1 MLKTVLSKYCLI
13 SVTYE
18 DGKTQQYM
26 MLCPK
31 EMDQN
36 ALIQTLVKQISA
48 DPTAKGK
55 KTIRIQKPITN
66 ATNNP
71 GANVGN
77 SVQTNAGP
85 AGPNKFPKYTP
96 RAAEPR
102 ARGRP
107 PVSRT
112 QQITTNAGGGLV
124 QSQAQINDK
133 IGEILSAASN
143 QNVPTLGQRDINN
156 VVESTDTFESVVQ
169 AQQAQVIAAG
179 GDPSQLGL
187 AQSVDQLLTSPESG
201 GTRVYVRC
209 GYCTS
214 FRSTLNSDTWEAILN
229 HILPV
234 CKEEIQ
240 TTFYG
245 DLSKHFIRCVR
256 MQVIEWRFN
265 WVYFG

>member
-1 MLKTVLSKYCLI
+1 
-13 SVTYE
+13 
-18 DGKTQQYM
+18 
-26 MLCPK
+26 
-31 EMDQN
+31 MDQN

-55 KTIRIQKPITN
+55 KTIRIQKPITTGSGNVAGEAGN
-66 ATNNP
+66 ANINNP
-71 GANVGN
+71 QSSATVM
-77 SVQTNAGP
+77 
-85 AGPNKFPKYTP
+85 NKFPKYTP
-96 RAAEPR
+96 RSAEPR

-112 QQITTNAGGGLV
+112 QQHTAAGMV
-124 QSQAQINDK
+124 QSQSQINDK
-133 IGEILSAASN
+133 IGEILNAASN
-143 QNVPTLGQRDINN
+143 PNIPTLAQREISN
-156 VVESTDTFESVVQ
+156 VVESTDTFESVVH
-169 AQQAQVIAAG
+169 AQQAQVMATG
-179 GDPSQLGL
+179 GDPAQLGV
-187 AQSVDQLLTSPESG
+187 AQTVDQLLTSPESG

-209 GYCTS
+209 CYCPS

-256 MQVIEWRFN
+256 MQVILTKSNFGRFLDN
-265 WVYFG
+265 DIAV

>member
-1 MLKTVLSKYCLI
+1 
-13 SVTYE
+13 
-18 DGKTQQYM
+18 
-26 MLCPK
+26 
-31 EMDQN
+31 MDQN

-55 KTIRIQKPITN
+55 KTIRIQKPITSVSGN
-66 ATNNP
+66 ISGGT
-71 GANVGN
+71 GN
-77 SVQTNAGP
+77 SNLNTPQSNAGL
-85 AGPNKFPKYTP
+85 NKFPKYTP
-96 RAAEPR
+96 RSAEPR

-112 QQITTNAGGGLV
+112 QQHTASGMV
-124 QSQAQINDK
+124 QSQSQINDK
-133 IGEILSAASN
+133 IGEILNAANNSN
-143 QNVPTLGQRDINN
+143 MPTLAQRDINN
-156 VVESTDTFESVVQ
+156 VVESADTFESVVQ
-169 AQQAQVIAAG
+169 AQQAQVIASG
-179 GDPSQLGL
+179 GDPAQLGV
-187 AQSVDQLLTSPESG
+187 AQSGDQLLTSPESG

-209 GYCTS
+209 CYCPT

-256 MQVIEWRFN
+256 MQVTGYGSVFDMGILMLVE
-265 WVYFG
+265 YIIILICTMKY

>member
-1 MLKTVLSKYCLI
+1 LSTYITHYFL
-13 SVTYE
+13 VTYE

-55 KTIRIQKPITN
+55 KTIRIQKPITSGTGN
-66 ATNNP
+66 MTGP
-71 GANVGN
+71 VGN
-77 SVQTNAGP
+77 ANSSNQTSNNAGM
-85 AGPNKFPKYTP
+85 NKFPKYTP
-96 RAAEPR
+96 RSAEPR

-112 QQITTNAGGGLV
+112 QQHPASGMV
-124 QSQAQINDK
+124 QSQTQINDK
-133 IGEILSAASN
+133 IGEILNAATNSN
-143 QNVPTLGQRDINN
+143 IPTLAQREISN

-169 AQQAQVIAAG
+169 AQQAQVLATG
-179 GDPSQLGL
+179 GDPAQIGV
-187 AQSVDQLLTSPESG
+187 AQSVDELLTSPESG

-209 GYCTS
+209 CYCPS

-256 MQVIEWRFN
+256 MQV
-265 WVYFG
+265 YF

>member
-1 MLKTVLSKYCLI
+1 MPYLVT
-13 SVTYE
+13 VTYE

-55 KTIRIQKPITN
+55 KTIRIQKPITTGGN
-66 ATNNP
+66 MSAGGGN
-71 GANVGN
+71 ANVSHLQG
-77 SVQTNAGP
+77 NAGL
-85 AGPNKFPKYTP
+85 NKFPKYTP
-96 RAAEPR
+96 RSAEPR

-112 QQITTNAGGGLV
+112 QQNTTGGMV
-124 QSQAQINDK
+124 QSQTQINDK
-133 IGEILSAASN
+133 IGEILNAAGN
-143 QNVPTLGQRDINN
+143 PNIPTLTQREISN

-169 AQQAQVIAAG
+169 AQQAQLMAAG
-179 GDPSQLGL
+179 GDPTQLGVTPS
-187 AQSVDQLLTSPESG
+187 ADQLLTSPESG

-209 GYCTS
+209 CYCPS
-214 FRSTLNSDTWEAILN
+214 FRSTLNSETWEAILN

-256 MQVIEWRFN
+256 MQVIKNQSR
-265 WVYFG
+265 

>member
-1 MLKTVLSKYCLI
+1 MYISKF

-18 DGKTQQYM
+18 DGKTQQFM

-31 EMDQN
+31 EMSQN
-36 ALIQTLVKQISA
+36 DLIQTLVKQISA
-48 DPTAKGK
+48 DPAAKGK
-55 KTIRIQKPITN
+55 KTIRIQKPITSGN
-66 ATNNP
+66 GAQTSGGANSSTNNQQQSTP
-71 GANVGN
+71 GM
-77 SVQTNAGP
+77 
-85 AGPNKFPKYTP
+85 NKFPKYTP
-96 RAAEPR
+96 RSAEPR

-112 QQITTNAGGGLV
+112 QQQSSSGMV
-124 QSQAQINDK
+124 QSQTQINDK
-133 IGEILSAASN
+133 IGEILNAASN
-143 QNVPTLGQRDINN
+143 SSIPTLAQREISN

-169 AQQAQVIAAG
+169 AQQAQVLATG
-179 GDPSQLGL
+179 GDPAQLGV

-209 GYCTS
+209 CYCPS

-245 DLSKHFIRCVR
+245 DLTKHFIRCVR
-256 MQVIEWRFN
+256 MQVKITWLNGRIRS
-265 WVYFG
+265 

>member
-1 MLKTVLSKYCLI
+1 MAFKTFL
-13 SVTYE
+13 VTYE

-55 KTIRIQKPITN
+55 KTIRIQKPIT
-66 ATNNP
+66 TN
-71 GANVGN
+71 GGN
-77 SVQTNAGP
+77 FGGTGNTNMNNQPSG
-85 AGPNKFPKYTP
+85 GTGMNKFPKYTP
-96 RAAEPR
+96 RSAEPR

-112 QQITTNAGGGLV
+112 QQNPASGMV
-124 QSQAQINDK
+124 QSQTQINDK
-133 IGEILSAASN
+133 IGEILNAASN
-143 QNVPTLGQRDINN
+143 PNIPALAQREINN
-156 VVESTDTFESVVQ
+156 VVESSDTFESVVQ
-169 AQQAQVIAAG
+169 VQQGQVLATG
-179 GDPSQLGL
+179 GDPGTVEM

-209 GYCTS
+209 CYCPS
-214 FRSTLNSDTWEAILN
+214 FRSTLNSETWEAILN

-256 MQVIEWRFN
+256 MQVCVINCTVWKRKLLL
-265 WVYFG
+265 VHIP

>member
-1 MLKTVLSKYCLI
+1 
-13 SVTYE
+13 
-18 DGKTQQYM
+18 M

-55 KTIRIQKPITN
+55 KTIRIQKPITSGN
-66 ATNNP
+66 
-71 GANVGN
+71 GNV
-77 SVQTNAGP
+77 TAGP
-85 AGPNKFPKYTP
+85 GNGNVSNQQSSATGMNKFPKYTP
-96 RAAEPR
+96 RSAEPR

-112 QQITTNAGGGLV
+112 QQHPASGMV
-124 QSQAQINDK
+124 QSQTQINDK
-133 IGEILSAASN
+133 IGEILNAANNSN
-143 QNVPTLGQRDINN
+143 IPTLAQREISN

-169 AQQAQVIAAG
+169 AQQAQVLATG
-179 GDPSQLGL
+179 GDPTQGGV

-209 GYCTS
+209 CYCPS

-245 DLSKHFIRCVR
+245 DLGKHFIRCVR
-256 MQVIEWRFN
+256 MQVQ
-265 WVYFG
+265 